1 MDQTRCSRNAL
12 APTDFDTPLIA
23 GVLADP
29 EYLAW
34 ITTAIPAGTVGQPE
48 ELMGAILFP
57 RLTRIEHGRR
67 LDAHGG
73 RRANGD
79 LGRSMIDTDDALRL
93 QLEKNAAAEAELAA
107 RIREAGVEYIYYQFL
122 SLSGRVL
129 AKVAPADQLARN
141 LSRGVQFH
149 GSAVTDLAVGR
160 DGGLIA
166 SGYEREESW
175 PSPTHRRSRS
185 CHGIRHSVDSSAIFY
200 RRTDLPERPGEPL
213 ATCVRGAL
221 SRGARALPS
230 PDRLRATKR
239 HRAGDELAGRRR
251 ISVVEQRTDPSYHM
265 GALELMRPI
274 VKRVITY
281 AREFGLTMIEGDYE
295 DNGQVE
301 LNFQYDNCELTCD
314 RLITYRQ
321 ICSQVADEFGVTATF
336 MPKPSETA
344 MANGCHHNL
353 SLWSGGENVFID
365 PGNPQIHVTE
375 VARHAVGGLLS
386 NSRSM
391 LAFLASTVNSYARY
405 WHVGAFAPTIANW
418 GFDNRTC
425 AIRVSASGRLSTSFP
440 TPA

>member
-1 MDQTRCSRNAL
+1 M
-12 APTDFDTPLIA
+12 
-23 GVLADP
+23 
-29 EYLAW
+29 
-34 ITTAIPAGTVGQPE
+34 
-48 ELMGAILFP
+48 
-57 RLTRIEHGRR
+57 
-67 LDAHGG
+67 
-73 RRANGD
+73 
-79 LGRSMIDTDDALRL
+79 
-93 QLEKNAAAEAELAA
+93 
-107 RIREAGVEYIYYQFL
+107 
-122 SLSGRVL
+122 
-129 AKVAPADQLARN
+129 
-141 LSRGVQFH
+141 
-149 GSAVTDLAVGR
+149 TDLAVGR

-166 SGYEREESW
+166 SGYEREEFLAVPDASTFAVLPW
-175 PSPTHRRSRS
+175 DPTFGRFI
-185 CHGIRHSVDSSAIFY
+185 CNLY
-200 RRTDLPERPGEPL
+200 RRTDLPDRPGEPL

-221 SRGARALPS
+221 SRAHGRFRAQTGYELRSGTEPEMSWLGEGIS
-230 PDRLRATKR
+230 PWWN
-239 HRAGDELAGRRR
+239 
-251 ISVVEQRTDPSYHM
+251 SSTDPSYHM

-281 AREFGLTMIEGDYE
+281 ARGFGLTMIEGDYE

-321 ICSQVADEFGVTATF
+321 ICAQVADEFGVTATF

-425 AIRVSASGRLSTSFP
+425 AIRVSASGRLEYKLPDASVNPYLSHALILGAMADGIESEIDPGPPESGSSYTAAVAPSGDESPGFTSLPKTLGDALSATRDGPVPRDWLGQELLDAYVELKTAEWEGFCAAVTDWHRDRYLRAIP
-440 TPA
+440 